1 MVRIFIFSFL
11 LLIGINSC
19 TPGELDL
26 TAPTL
31 IFLSM
36 IPSPEPGLVCGVM
49 EDKVIVITGGE
60 TLQFEV
66 LLEDD
71 QALSQY
77 KIDIHNNFDCHGHG
91 DGASP
96 GISIPNTGGNTAD
109 WSLLEINNIS
119 GKEVVVNKNLKVP
132 DHVTAGLYH
141 FQVQVIDE
149 AGNDDPFS
157 NFLSIRVFHPE
168 DKIAPYIH
176 AELPHATNEYKKGE
190 KVRFKG
196 RLTDNRP
203 FNLGGNS
210 VLYLTYTDLNTQNTF
225 ITSQVFILHD
235 VADTLYEFDFEYTVP
250 LTLVNGNYRFSL
262 RAHDGVRN
270 VAEVLHFQATVS
282 N

>member
-1 MVRIFIFSFL
+1 MF
-11 LLIGINSC
+11 SC

-26 TAPTL
+26 SPPSLT
-31 IFLSM
+31 FLSM
-36 IPSPEPGLVCGVM
+36 TPSPESGIVCGIM

-60 TLQFEV
+60 TLHFEV
-66 LLEDD
+66 LFEDD

-96 GISIPNTGGNTAD
+96 GISIPNTGGNTSD
-109 WSLLEINNIS
+109 WSLLEINSIS
-119 GKEVVVNKNLKVP
+119 GKGVVVSKNLNVP
-132 DHVTAGLYH
+132 VHVTAGLYH

-157 NFLSIRVFHPE
+157 NFLSLRVFHPE
-168 DKIAPYIH
+168 DKITPQIH
-176 AELPHATNEYKKGE
+176 AEMPNAENQFKKGE

-225 ITSQVFILHD
+225 ITSHVFILHD
-235 VADTLYEFDFEYTVP
+235 VAETMYEFDFEYTVP

-270 VAEVLHFQATVS
+270 VADAVHFQATVG